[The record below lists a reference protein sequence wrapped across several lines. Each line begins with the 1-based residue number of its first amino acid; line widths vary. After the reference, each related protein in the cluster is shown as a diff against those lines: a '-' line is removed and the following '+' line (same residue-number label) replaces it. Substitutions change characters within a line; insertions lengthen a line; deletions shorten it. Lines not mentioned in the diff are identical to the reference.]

1 MVRYDTPLFLTHN
14 AVFLFLTH
22 QHLLH
27 RIEKIFLGDTASSH
41 LHGVDR
47 RLVYH
52 ICQIGTYGSAGCQ
65 RNFIKVHRIIH
76 QHILRMY
83 FQDFHTPFEIRLI
96 HNDPPVETSRAKQ
109 RLIQNLRSVSRRQN
123 NNAALSVKSVHLG
136 KQLVQRLLPLLIS
149 AAVLGIPASSDRVNL
164 IDEHDTGRILLRF
177 PEQVSHTGSSEPYI

>member
-1 MVRYDTPLFLTHN
+1 
-14 AVFLFLTH
+14 
-22 QHLLH
+22 
-27 RIEKIFLGDTASSH
+27 
-41 LHGVDR
+41 
-47 RLVYH
+47 
-52 ICQIGTYGSAGCQ
+52 
-65 RNFIKVHRIIH
+65 
-76 QHILRMY
+76 MY